1 MGLEKRGTCASPTS
15 SVFHAQVPLHRL
27 LLPCHAH
34 HRHQE
39 NPTGASKGF
48 SVSTS
53 HHLPSCPNTTICCP
67 FPWPHLEIDLSP
79 YVTTHQDM
87 EKDMGCGIRPQ
98 LAQSPTQPPLA
109 RDT

>member
-1 MGLEKRGTCASPTS
+1 MRLEKRSTCASRTS
-15 SVFHAQVPLHRL
+15 SVFHTRVPLHTL
-27 LLPCHAH
+27 LLPCHSH
-34 HRHQE
+34 HLHLE

-87 EKDMGCGIRPQ
+87 EKNMGCGIRPQ

-109 RDT
+109 GDT